1 MIAGRIDRKRSDS
14 TRDKDFAML
23 QLEISEQKQEIA
35 QVTIRRNERELPMEA
50 FVMECLSLAA
60 PLTVQ

>member
-35 QVTIRRNERELPMEA
+35 QVTIRRNERELPMEG
-50 FVMECLSLAA
+50 L
-60 PLTVQ
+60 